1 MKRENKIDP
10 DYIRKKASE
19 ITEEDLK
26 RIVEESE
33 KIEARAKEKGKLR
46 EYLNEIKLLISLVRD
61 YLRGRYRDISYVS
74 ISIVAFTLIYI
85 VNMIDFFPDFL
96 PAIGVVDDLTVLGF
110 ALKTVSKELAKYKL
124 WKDDEAHPID

>member
-1 MKRENKIDP
+1 MKREKKIDP
-10 DYIRKKASE
+10 EYIRKKASE

-33 KIEARAKEKGKLR
+33 KIEARAREKGKLR
-46 EYLNEIKLLISLVRD
+46 EYLDEVKLLISLVKD
-61 YLRGRYRDISYVS
+61 YLKGRYRDVSYVS
-74 ISIVAFTLIYI
+74 ITIVAFTLIYI

-110 ALKTVSKELAKYKL
+110 ALKTLSKELVKYKT
-124 WKDDEAHPID
+124 WKSNEAEVTD